1 MTPTNEPGQASTP
14 SDPDRTDDPEGG
26 CDGNG
31 GRWRRGRSRP
41 AATAGP
47 SGLWR
52 NPDFVRLWTSHA
64 VSRLGSQVTLLAL
77 PLAAIAL
84 GAGPREMGWL
94 AAAQSLPVLL
104 LGLVAGTWVDRLPRR
119 PLLMTTDLG
128 RAAVLALIPAA
139 ALLGQLR
146 LELVYGVAF
155 LAGALAIVAEI
166 AHAAYLPAV
175 VGREQLVDG
184 NSKLAVAGQAA
195 SVAGPS
201 LGGVLVQVVT
211 APLAIVADVMSFV
224 ASALLLAM
232 IRRPEPAPAAP
243 TPPHALWR
251 EIGEG
256 LRFLWAHP
264 ILRTLTGA
272 FGLYFLFDAL
282 FWGLYPLYVTQEL
295 GVGAPMLGII
305 FAVGSIGGIL
315 GALFVEPVT
324 RRLGLGPTLAGA
336 LLVGALG
343 ELCIPLAGGTVL
355 LATAV
360 LALGEV
366 LVRSSDWVFEV
377 NFAALR
383 QGLTPDRLRGR
394 VHATV
399 RVFTAGLVPLGAF
412 AGGLLGEAIGLRPTV
427 LLGAAGV
434 LLAFLWVV
442 LSPVRSLRS
451 LPEDTVPTEPR
462 PPEDPTTG
470 ASGARPSV
478 HGTAW
483 APHDRV

>member
-1 MTPTNEPGQASTP
+1 MGRKHVTRP
-14 SDPDRTDDPEGG
+14 SLT
-26 CDGNG
+26 
-31 GRWRRGRSRP
+31 
-41 AATAGP
+41 
-47 SGLWR
+47 GLWR
-52 NPDFVRLWTSHA
+52 DPDFVRLWASHT
-64 VSRLGSQVTLLAL
+64 VSRLGSQVTLLAV
-77 PLAAIAL
+77 PLAAVAL
-84 GAGPREMGWL
+84 GAGPRDMGWL

-119 PLLMTTDLG
+119 PLLIVTDLA
-128 RAAVLALIPAA
+128 RAVLLCAIPAA

-146 LELVYGVAF
+146 LELLYIVAL
-155 LAGALAIVAEI
+155 LAGALAVVAET

-175 VGREQLVDG
+175 VGRERLVEG

-201 LGGVLVQVVT
+201 LGGVLVQAVT
-211 APLAIVADVMSFV
+211 APLAVLADAASFI
-224 ASALLLAM
+224 ASALLLGA
-232 IRRPEPAPAAP
+232 IRRPEPAPVAP
-243 TPPHALWR
+243 ARRQPLWR

-256 LRFLWAHP
+256 LRFLGGHP
-264 ILRTLTGA
+264 VLRTLTGA
-272 FGLYFLFDAL
+272 FGLYYLFDAL

-295 GVGAPMLGII
+295 GVGAPALGLI
-305 FAVGSIGGIL
+305 FAVGSVGGIL
-315 GALFVEPVT
+315 GALLVEPLT
-324 RRLGLGPTLAGA
+324 RRFGLGPTLAGA

-399 RVFTAGLVPLGAF
+399 RVFTGGLVPLGAF

-427 LLGAAGV
+427 LIGAAGV
-434 LLAFLWVV
+434 LLAFLWVA
-442 LSPVRSLRS
+442 LSPVRSLRA
-451 LPEDTVPTEPR
+451 LPGESPDTAPVPSPPGSPEPDA
-462 PPEDPTTG
+462 PPQGLPDSGE
-470 ASGARPSV
+470 ASAR
-478 HGTAW
+478 
-483 APHDRV
+483 RM

>member
-1 MTPTNEPGQASTP
+1 
-14 SDPDRTDDPEGG
+14 
-26 CDGNG
+26 
-31 GRWRRGRSRP
+31 
-41 AATAGP
+41 
-47 SGLWR
+47 
-52 NPDFVRLWTSHA
+52 VRLWASHA
-64 VSRLGSQVTLLAL
+64 VSRLGSQITLLAV
-77 PLAAIAL
+77 PLTAVVL
-84 GAGPREMGWL
+84 GAGAREMGWL

-119 PLLMTTDLG
+119 PLLIAADIA
-128 RAAVLALIPAA
+128 RAALLSSIPAA
-139 ALLGQLR
+139 ALFGQLR
-146 LELVYGVAF
+146 LELLYAVAF
-155 LAGALAIVAEI
+155 LAGALAVVSEV
-166 AHAAYLPAV
+166 AHAAYLPAL
-175 VGREQLVDG
+175 VGREHLVEG

-201 LGGVLVQVVT
+201 LGGVLVGLVT
-211 APLAIVADVMSFV
+211 APMAVFADVASFV
-224 ASALLLAM
+224 ASALLLGA
-232 IRRPEPAPAAP
+232 IRRPEPAPAGSARRQ
-243 TPPHALWR
+243 ALWR

-256 LRFLWAHP
+256 LRFLAAHP
-264 ILRTLTGA
+264 VLRTLTGA
-272 FGLYFLFDAL
+272 FGFYFLFDAL

-295 GVGAPMLGII
+295 GVSAPMLGLI
-305 FAVGSIGGIL
+305 FAVGSVGGVL

-324 RRLGLGPTLAGA
+324 RRFGLGPTLAGA

-343 ELCIPLAGGTVL
+343 ELCIPLAGGPVL
-355 LATAV
+355 VATAV

-377 NFAALR
+377 NFASLR

-399 RVFTAGLVPLGAF
+399 RVFTAGLVPVGAF

-427 LLGAAGV
+427 LIGAAGV

-451 LPEDTVPTEPR
+451 LPEAPVPTEPG
-462 PPEDPTTG
+462 PPDDAPDG
-470 ASGARPSV
+470 APSGAKPSV

-483 APHDRV
+483 VPHDLI